1 MAKSKEDL
9 KKGFIEDFK
18 ALKKG
23 FIEDFKAFAT
33 IFAVFI
39 PLMIA
44 ALQYEQSVQEKSDEN
59 FRALIEKLSAGNT
72 NERVAAATS
81 MGTYI
86 KKGGPFYDQAI
97 DVLVNTVSTELDP
110 NVLNAI
116 RGSLEKIDKKDYKS
130 ATEKLLAID
139 RNLYIYEYPTN
150 SWKNITQTDITTSE
164 KKIKEAQAQEN
175 ESGVNKIIL
184 NNLENDLKQKQETYS
199 KFEKEYNDLR
209 LNKEFVVN
217 FISSFLNSIES
228 PIIDLNFYRNSM
240 SYIVLDDLEL
250 TRSRID
256 RSAFTD
262 STIANT
268 TFDEVTIVK
277 SAFTFSKISQSKFVD
292 CKIESSLFDQV
303 IFEDVNFSGCEFKEV
318 YFAGSDLTKVNF
330 KNVKGLKEIYFYKA
344 KNIDK
349 AEFDPEFK
357 KKIDE
362 VLKNMTE
369 VEFKEYIYDESELA
383 GERRDNLFTT
393 LDKLSP

>member
-9 KKGFIEDFK
+9 KKSFIEDLK

-23 FIEDFKAFAT
+23 FIEDFKTFAT

-39 PLMIA
+39 PLMVA
-44 ALQYEQSVQEKSDEN
+44 ALQYEQSVQDKSDEN

-97 DVLVNTVSTELDP
+97 DVLVNTVSIELDP

-130 ATEKLLAID
+130 VIEKLLAID
-139 RNLYIYEYPTN
+139 RNLFIYEYPTN
-150 SWKNITQTDITTSE
+150 SWKNDINTSE
-164 KKIKEAQAQEN
+164 KKIYEALAQEN
-175 ESGVNKIIL
+175 ESKVNKIIL
-184 NNLENDLKQKQETYS
+184 DNLEKDLKQKQEMYS
-199 KFEKEYNDLR
+199 KFENEYNDLN

-228 PIIDLNFYRNSM
+228 PITNLNFYRNSM
-240 SYIVLDDLEL
+240 SYIVLGDIEL

-256 RSAFTD
+256 RSSFTD

-277 SAFTFSKISQSKFVD
+277 SVFTFSKISQSKFVD

-330 KNVKGLKEIYFYKA
+330 KNVKGLKEIYFYIPIVMEIRKCSDSLSHC
-344 KNIDK
+344 K
-349 AEFDPEFK
+349 
-357 KKIDE
+357 
-362 VLKNMTE
+362 
-369 VEFKEYIYDESELA
+369 
-383 GERRDNLFTT
+383 GERSHDLFV
-393 LDKLSP
+393 P